1 MVQLGDTLSQIAA
14 RLRSSTDHQAKH
26 NGLADPDLSY
36 SGQIF
41 YSNFPKEDHEGGG
54 NTMVEDLAFGEEAT
68 AFDAAVANNSQIGE
82 APP

>member
-1 MVQLGDTLSQIAA
+1 M
-14 RLRSSTDHQAKH
+14 
-26 NGLADPDLSY
+26 ADPDLSY